1 MAQKASI
8 PKGTRD
14 FLPTEVA
21 KRNYVT
27 DVIRTQFERYGFL
40 PIQTPAMEKSSTLKG
55 KYGEEGDRL
64 MFNILNSGE
73 KVKKADINAL
83 EDNALGKFTSSI
95 SEKALRYDLTV
106 PFARF
111 VAQHQ
116 NEINFPFK
124 RYQIQSVWRA
134 DRPQRGR
141 FQEFTQ
147 CDADVVGAVSPLL
160 EAECMQLFDD
170 VFDGLS
176 LKDATIRINH
186 RGILAGIANYLD
198 APDHIVD
205 FTVALDK
212 LDKIGPEG
220 VFNELRDKGF
230 DDSALNRLSPLFEL
244 SGDVLSQLD
253 QLEEILVSQPDALE
267 GIAHLRKTLNFL
279 NPFKVSQ
286 LAFDITLARGL
297 HYYTGIIFEVAP
309 PKAVAMGSIG
319 AGGRYDDL
327 TTIFGLK
334 DVHGLGISFGLDR
347 LCIVLEE
354 LNLFPIRLEQ
364 AVDIVVLHFGDVYI
378 QDLIP
383 YFAKW
388 RNMGIRIN
396 CYPTAHKLKKQMQ
409 FANNSQAPWVMFYGY
424 DEQQKGVVSLKNMQE
439 GTNSVIKLKD
449 FSKKSIIQLYA

>member
-14 FLPTEVA
+14 FLPAEVA

-40 PIQTPAMEKSSTLKG
+40 PIQTPAMEKSTTLKG

-83 EDNALGKFTSSI
+83 QDNALGQFTSSI

-116 NEINFPFK
+116 NEISFPFK

-170 VFDGLS
+170 VFDDLA

-186 RGILAGIANYLD
+186 RGILAGISHYLE
-198 APDHIVD
+198 APDRIVD

-212 LDKIGPEG
+212 LDKIGPDG

-230 DDSALNRLSPLFEL
+230 DDVALNRLSPLFEL
-244 SGDVLSQLD
+244 PGDVMVQLD
-253 QLEEILVSQPDALE
+253 QLEEILASQPEALT
-267 GIAHLRKTLNFL
+267 GIAHLRKTLGFL

-297 HYYTGIIFEVAP
+297 HYYTGIIFEVAS

-327 TTIFGLK
+327 TAVFGLK

-354 LNLFPIRLEQ
+354 LNLFPTSLTQ
-364 AVDIVVLHFGDVYI
+364 AVDIVVLHFGDTYM

-383 YFAKW
+383 YFSKW

-396 CYPTAHKLKKQMQ
+396 CYPTPHKLKKQMQ
-409 FANNSQAPWVMFYGY
+409 FADQTQAPWVMFYGN
-424 DEQQKGVVSLKNMQE
+424 DEQQKGVVSIKNMQD
-439 GTNSVIKLKD
+439 GKNSVISLKD
-449 FSKKSIIQLYA
+449 FSEKAIC

>member
-14 FLPTEVA
+14 FLPAEVA
-21 KRNYVT
+21 KRSYVT

-55 KYGEEGDRL
+55 KYGDEGDRL

-73 KVKKADINAL
+73 KVKKADLDAL
-83 EDNALGKFTSSI
+83 EDGALGQFTSSI

-111 VAQHQ
+111 VVQHQ

-141 FQEFTQ
+141 FQEFIQ
-147 CDADVVGAVSPLL
+147 CDADVVGTVSPLL

-170 VFDGLS
+170 VFDALS
-176 LKDATIRINH
+176 LKGATIRINH
-186 RGILAGIANYLD
+186 RAILAGIANYLD
-198 APDHIVD
+198 APDRIVA

-220 VFNELRDKGF
+220 VFNELRHNGF
-230 DDSALNRLSPLFEL
+230 DDAALKRLSPLFDL
-244 SGDVLSQLD
+244 TGDVVSQLN
-253 QLEEILVSQPDALE
+253 QLEEILISQPDALE
-267 GIAHLRKTLNFL
+267 GIAHLRQTLGFL
-279 NPFKVSQ
+279 SSFKVSQ
-286 LAFDITLARGL
+286 LSFDLALARGL

-309 PKAVAMGSIG
+309 PESVAMGSIG

-327 TTIFGLK
+327 TAVFGLK

-354 LNLFPIRLEQ
+354 LNLFPAKLKQ
-364 AVDIVVLHFGDVYI
+364 AVDVVVLHFGDAYMH
-378 QDLIP
+378 DLVP
-383 YFAKW
+383 FLAKW

-409 FANNSQAPWVMFYGY
+409 FANQIQAPWVMFYGN
-424 DEQQKGVVSLKNMQE
+424 DEQQKGVVSLKNMGE
-439 GTNSVIKLKD
+439 GTNSEIKLED
-449 FSKKSIIQLYA
+449 FSKKCIN

>member
-14 FLPTEVA
+14 FLPAEVA
-21 KRNYVT
+21 RRNYVT

-55 KYGEEGDRL
+55 TYGDEGDRL
-64 MFNILNSGE
+64 MFNVLNSGE
-73 KVKKADINAL
+73 KVKKADLDAL
-83 EDNALGKFTSSI
+83 ENGALGQFTSSI

-111 VAQHQ
+111 VVQHQ

-170 VFDGLS
+170 VFDALC
-176 LKDATIRINH
+176 LKGATIRINH
-186 RGILAGIANYLD
+186 RAILAGIANYLD
-198 APDHIVD
+198 APDRMVA

-220 VFNELRDKGF
+220 VFNELRHNGF
-230 DDSALNRLSPLFEL
+230 DDAALKRLSPLFDL
-244 SGDVLSQLD
+244 TGDVVSQLN

-267 GIAHLRKTLNFL
+267 GIAHLRQTLSFL
-279 NPFKVSQ
+279 SPFKVSQ
-286 LAFDITLARGL
+286 LSFDLTLARGL

-309 PKAVAMGSIG
+309 PESVAMGSIG

-327 TTIFGLK
+327 TAVFGLK

-354 LNLFPIRLEQ
+354 LNLFPATLKQ
-364 AVDIVVLHFGDVYI
+364 PVDVVVLHFGDTYMH
-378 QDLIP
+378 DLVP
-383 YFAKW
+383 FLATW

-409 FANNSQAPWVMFYGY
+409 FANQIQAPWVMFYGN
-424 DEQQKGVVSLKNMQE
+424 DEQQKGVVSLKNMDE
-439 GTNSVIKLKD
+439 GTNSEIKLED
-449 FSKKSIIQLYA
+449 FSKKCIS

>member
-14 FLPTEVA
+14 FLPAEVA

-40 PIQTPAMEKSSTLKG
+40 PIQTPAMEKSTTLKG
-55 KYGEEGDRL
+55 KYGDEGDRL

-73 KVKKADINAL
+73 KVKKADVNAL
-83 EDNALGKFTSSI
+83 QDNALGQFKSSI

-116 NEINFPFK
+116 NQISFPFK

-170 VFDGLS
+170 VFDGLA

-186 RGILAGIANYLD
+186 RGILAGITHYLE
-198 APDHIVD
+198 APDRIVD

-212 LDKIGPEG
+212 LDKIGPDG

-230 DDSALNRLSPLFEL
+230 DDVALNRLRPLFEL
-244 SGDVLSQLD
+244 SGDVMAQLD
-253 QLEEILVSQPDALE
+253 QLEEILASQPEALT
-267 GIAHLRKTLNFL
+267 GIAHLRKTLGFL

-309 PKAVAMGSIG
+309 PKTVAMGSIG

-327 TTIFGLK
+327 TAVFGLK

-347 LCIVLEE
+347 LCIVLED
-354 LNLFPIRLEQ
+354 LNLFPASLAK
-364 AVDIVVLHFGDVYI
+364 AVDIVVLHFGDKYI
-378 QDLIP
+378 QELMSHITRWR
-383 YFAKW
+383 AKGV
-388 RNMGIRIN
+388 RVFT
-396 CYPTAHKLKKQMQ
+396 YPTTHKLKKQMQ
-409 FANNSQAPWVMFYGY
+409 FANHSNALWALFYGEE
-424 DEQQKGVVSLKNMQE
+424 EQKEKTISLKNMID
-439 GTNSVIKLKD
+439 GTT
-449 FSKKSIIQLYA
+449 KKISIHKINASFFIT

>member
-14 FLPTEVA
+14 FLPAEVV
-21 KRNYVT
+21 KRSYVT

-55 KYGEEGDRL
+55 KYGDEGDRL

-73 KVKKADINAL
+73 KVKKADFNAL
-83 EDNALGKFTSSI
+83 EKNALGQFTSSI
-95 SEKALRYDLTV
+95 SDKALRYDLTV

-111 VAQHQ
+111 VVQHQ
-116 NEINFPFK
+116 NEITFPFK

-147 CDADVVGAVSPLL
+147 CDADVVGSVSPLL

-170 VFDGLS
+170 VFNALS
-176 LKDATIRINH
+176 LKGATIRINH
-186 RGILAGIANYLD
+186 RAILAGIANYLD
-198 APDHIVD
+198 APDRIVD
-205 FTVALDK
+205 FTVAIDK
-212 LDKIGPEG
+212 LDKIGTEG
-220 VFNELRDKGF
+220 VFAELRNKGF
-230 DDSALNRLSPLFEL
+230 DDAALNRLSPLFEL
-244 SGDVLSQLD
+244 SGDIISKLD
-253 QLEEILVSQPDALE
+253 QLEEILASQPNALE
-267 GIAHLRKTLNFL
+267 GIAHLRQTLSFL

-286 LAFDITLARGL
+286 LAFDLTLARGL

-309 PKAVAMGSIG
+309 PSAVAMGSIG

-327 TTIFGLK
+327 TAVFGLK

-354 LNLFPIRLEQ
+354 LNLFPHTLEQ
-364 AVDIVVLHFGDVYI
+364 AVDIVVLHFGEPYI
-378 QDLIP
+378 QDLVP

-388 RNMGIRIN
+388 RDMGIRIN
-396 CYPTAHKLKKQMQ
+396 CYPLAQKLKKQMQ
-409 FANNSQAPWVMFYGY
+409 FANQIQAPWVIFYGD
-424 DEQQKGVVSLKNMQE
+424 DEQQKGIVSLKNMRD
-439 GTNSVIKLKD
+439 GTNSEIKLED
-449 FSKKSIIQLYA
+449 FSKKFIIH

>member
-14 FLPTEVA
+14 FLPAEVA

-40 PIQTPAMEKSSTLKG
+40 PIQTPAMEKSTTLKG

-73 KVKKADINAL
+73 KVKKADVNAL
-83 EDNALGKFTSSI
+83 QDNALGQFTSSI

-116 NEINFPFK
+116 NEISFPFK

-170 VFDGLS
+170 VFDDLA

-186 RGILAGIANYLD
+186 RGILAGIAHYLE
-198 APDHIVD
+198 APDRIVD

-212 LDKIGPEG
+212 LDKIGPDG

-230 DDSALNRLSPLFEL
+230 DDVALNRLSPLFEL
-244 SGDVLSQLD
+244 SGDVMAQLD
-253 QLEEILVSQPDALE
+253 QLEEILASQPEALT
-267 GIAHLRKTLNFL
+267 GIAHLRKTLGFL

-297 HYYTGIIFEVAP
+297 HYYTGIIFEVAS

-327 TTIFGLK
+327 TAVFGLK

-354 LNLFPIRLEQ
+354 LNLFPASLTQ
-364 AVDIVVLHFGDVYI
+364 AVDIVVLHFGDTYM

-383 YFAKW
+383 YFSKW

-396 CYPTAHKLKKQMQ
+396 CYPTPHKLKKQMQ
-409 FANNSQAPWVMFYGY
+409 FADQTQAPWVMFYGN
-424 DEQQKGVVSLKNMQE
+424 DEQQKGIVSIKNMQD
-439 GTNSVIKLKD
+439 GKKSVISLKD
-449 FSKKSIIQLYA
+449 FSEKAIC

>member
-14 FLPTEVA
+14 FLPAEVA
-21 KRNYVT
+21 KRSYVT

-55 KYGEEGDRL
+55 KYGDEGDRL

-73 KVKKADINAL
+73 KVKKADLDAL
-83 EDNALGKFTSSI
+83 EDGALGQFTSSI

-111 VAQHQ
+111 VVQHQ

-141 FQEFTQ
+141 FQEFIQ

-170 VFDGLS
+170 VFDALS
-176 LKDATIRINH
+176 LKGATIRINH
-186 RGILAGIANYLD
+186 RAILAGIANYLD
-198 APDHIVD
+198 APDRIVA

-220 VFNELRDKGF
+220 VFNELRHNGF
-230 DDSALNRLSPLFEL
+230 DDAALKRLSPLFDL
-244 SGDVLSQLD
+244 TGDIVSQLN
-253 QLEEILVSQPDALE
+253 QLEEILISQPDALE
-267 GIAHLRKTLNFL
+267 GIAHLRQTLGFL
-279 NPFKVSQ
+279 SSFKVSQ
-286 LAFDITLARGL
+286 LSFDLALARGL

-309 PKAVAMGSIG
+309 PESVAMGSIG

-327 TTIFGLK
+327 TAVFGLK

-354 LNLFPIRLEQ
+354 LNLFPATLKQ
-364 AVDIVVLHFGDVYI
+364 AVDVVVLHFGDAYMH
-378 QDLIP
+378 DLVP
-383 YFAKW
+383 FLAKW

-409 FANNSQAPWVMFYGY
+409 FANQIQAPWVMFYGN
-424 DEQQKGVVSLKNMQE
+424 DEQQKGVVSLKNMGE
-439 GTNSVIKLKD
+439 GTNSEIKLED
-449 FSKKSIIQLYA
+449 FSKKCIS

>member
-1 MAQKASI
+1 
-8 PKGTRD
+8 
-14 FLPTEVA
+14 
-21 KRNYVT
+21 
-27 DVIRTQFERYGFL
+27 
-40 PIQTPAMEKSSTLKG
+40 MEKLSTLKG

-73 KVKKADINAL
+73 KVKKADLTAL
-83 EDNALGKFTSSI
+83 ENNALGQFTSSI

-111 VAQHQ
+111 VVQHQ
-116 NEINFPFK
+116 NEISFPFK

-170 VFDGLS
+170 VFDALS
-176 LKDATIRINH
+176 LKGATIRINH
-186 RGILAGIANYLD
+186 RAILAGIANYLD
-198 APDHIVD
+198 APDHIVA

-230 DDSALNRLSPLFEL
+230 DEAALNRLSPLFEL
-244 SGDVLSQLD
+244 SGDVVSQLD
-253 QLEEILVSQPDALE
+253 RLEQILASQPDALE
-267 GIAHLRKTLNFL
+267 GIAHLRQTLGFL
-279 NPFKVSQ
+279 SPLKVSQ
-286 LAFDITLARGL
+286 LVFDLTLARGL

-309 PKAVAMGSIG
+309 PESVAMGSIG

-327 TTIFGLK
+327 TAVFGLK

-354 LNLFPIRLEQ
+354 LNLFPAALEQ
-364 AVDIVVLHFGDVYI
+364 AVDIVVLHFGDAHM
-378 QDLIP
+378 QDLVP
-383 YFAKW
+383 YLAKW
-388 RNMGIRIN
+388 RNMDIRIN

-409 FANNSQAPWVMFYGY
+409 FANQTQVPWVMFYGN
-424 DEQQKGVVSLKNMQE
+424 DEQQKGVVSLKNMSE
-439 GTNSVIKLKD
+439 GTNSEIKLED
-449 FSKKSIIQLYA
+449 FSKKCIN

>member
-14 FLPTEVA
+14 FLPAEVA

-40 PIQTPAMEKSSTLKG
+40 PIQTPAMEKLSTLKG

-73 KVKKADINAL
+73 KVKKADLTAL
-83 EDNALGKFTSSI
+83 ENNALGQFTSSI

-111 VAQHQ
+111 VVQHQ
-116 NEINFPFK
+116 NEISFPFK

-170 VFDGLS
+170 VFDALS
-176 LKDATIRINH
+176 LKGATIRINH
-186 RGILAGIANYLD
+186 RAILAGIANYLD
-198 APDHIVD
+198 APDHIVA

-230 DDSALNRLSPLFEL
+230 DEAALNRLSPLFEL
-244 SGDVLSQLD
+244 SGDVVSQLD
-253 QLEEILVSQPDALE
+253 RLEQILASQPDALE
-267 GIAHLRKTLNFL
+267 GIAHLRQTLGFL
-279 NPFKVSQ
+279 SPLKVSQ
-286 LAFDITLARGL
+286 LVFDLTLARGL

-309 PKAVAMGSIG
+309 PESVAMGSIG

-327 TTIFGLK
+327 TAVFGLK

-354 LNLFPIRLEQ
+354 LNLFPAALEQ
-364 AVDIVVLHFGDVYI
+364 AVDIVVLHFGDAHM
-378 QDLIP
+378 QDLVP
-383 YFAKW
+383 YLAKW

-409 FANNSQAPWVMFYGY
+409 FANQTQVPWVMFYGN
-424 DEQQKGVVSLKNMQE
+424 DEQQKGVVSLKNMSE
-439 GTNSVIKLKD
+439 GTNSEIKLED
-449 FSKKSIIQLYA
+449 FSKKCIN

>member
-64 MFNILNSGE
+64 MFNVLNSGE
-73 KVKKADINAL
+73 KVKKADVNAL
-83 EDNALGKFTSSI
+83 QNNALGQFTSSI

-116 NEINFPFK
+116 NEISFPFK

-147 CDADVVGAVSPLL
+147 CDADVVGAVSPLQ

-170 VFDGLS
+170 VFDGLA

-186 RGILAGIANYLD
+186 RGILAGIAHYLD
-198 APDHIVD
+198 APDRIVD

-220 VFNELRDKGF
+220 VFNELREKGF
-230 DDSALNRLSPLFEL
+230 NDLALNRLSPLFEL
-244 SGDVLSQLD
+244 SGDVNAQLD
-253 QLEEILVSQPDALE
+253 QLERILASQPEALE
-267 GIAHLRKTLNFL
+267 GIAHLRKTLSFL

-309 PKAVAMGSIG
+309 PKSVAMGSIG

-327 TTIFGLK
+327 TAVFGLK

-347 LCIVLEE
+347 LCIVLED
-354 LNLFPIRLEQ
+354 LNLFPAALAQ
-364 AVDIVVLHFGDVYI
+364 AVDIVVLHFGDTYM

-396 CYPTAHKLKKQMQ
+396 CYPSAHKLKKQMQ
-409 FANNSQAPWVMFYGY
+409 FANQTHAPWVMFYGS
-424 DEQQKGVVSLKNMQE
+424 DEQQKGVVSIKNMQDSK
-439 GTNSVIKLKD
+439 NSVISLKD
-449 FSKKSIIQLYA
+449 FSEKSIC

>member
-14 FLPTEVA
+14 FLPAEVA

-27 DVIRTQFERYGFL
+27 DVIRAQFERYGFL

-73 KVKKADINAL
+73 KVKKADVNAL
-83 EDNALGKFTSSI
+83 QDNALGKFTSSI

-116 NEINFPFK
+116 NEISFPFK

-170 VFDGLS
+170 VFDGLA
-176 LKDATIRINH
+176 LKGATIRINH
-186 RGILAGIANYLD
+186 RGILAGIAHYLE
-198 APDHIVD
+198 APDRIVD

-212 LDKIGPEG
+212 LDKIGPDG

-230 DDSALNRLSPLFEL
+230 DDVALNRLSPLFKL
-244 SGDVLSQLD
+244 SGDVIAQLD
-253 QLEEILVSQPDALE
+253 QLEEILVSQPEALE
-267 GIAHLRKTLNFL
+267 GITHLRKTLGFL

-297 HYYTGIIFEVAP
+297 HYYTGIIFEVAS
-309 PKAVAMGSIG
+309 PKSVAMGSIG

-327 TTIFGLK
+327 TAVFGLK

-347 LCIVLEE
+347 MCIVLED
-354 LNLFPIRLEQ
+354 LNLFPASLTQ
-364 AVDIVVLHFGDVYI
+364 AVDIVVLHFGDTYM

-383 YFAKW
+383 YFTKW

-409 FANNSQAPWVMFYGY
+409 FANHTKAPWVMFYGN
-424 DEQQKGVVSLKNMQE
+424 DEQQKGVVSIKNMQD
-439 GTNSVIKLKD
+439 GTNSVINLKD
-449 FSKKSIIQLYA
+449 FSEKSIVRKYS

>member
-14 FLPTEVA
+14 FLPAEVA
-21 KRNYVT
+21 KRSYVT

-55 KYGEEGDRL
+55 KYGDEGDRL

-73 KVKKADINAL
+73 KVKKADFNAL
-83 EDNALGKFTSSI
+83 EKNALGQFTSSI
-95 SEKALRYDLTV
+95 SDKALRYDLTV

-111 VAQHQ
+111 VVQHQ
-116 NEINFPFK
+116 NEITFPFK

-147 CDADVVGAVSPLL
+147 CDADVVGSVSPLL

-170 VFDGLS
+170 IFNALS
-176 LKDATIRINH
+176 LKGATIRINH
-186 RGILAGIANYLD
+186 RAILAGIANYLD
-198 APDHIVD
+198 APDRIVD

-212 LDKIGPEG
+212 LDKIGTEG
-220 VFNELRDKGF
+220 VFAELRNKGF
-230 DDSALNRLSPLFEL
+230 DDAALNRLSPMFEL
-244 SGDVLSQLD
+244 SGDIISQLD
-253 QLEEILVSQPDALE
+253 QLEEILASQPNALE
-267 GIAHLRKTLNFL
+267 GIAHLRQTLSFL
-279 NPFKVSQ
+279 SPLKVSQ
-286 LAFDITLARGL
+286 LAFDLTLARGL
-297 HYYTGIIFEVAP
+297 NYYTGIIFEVAP
-309 PKAVAMGSIG
+309 PSAVAIGSIG

-327 TTIFGLK
+327 TAVFGLI
-334 DVHGLGISFGLDR
+334 DMHGLGISFGLDR

-354 LNLFPIRLEQ
+354 LNLFPHTIEQ
-364 AVDIVVLHFGDVYI
+364 AVDIVVLHFGDPYI

-388 RNMGIRIN
+388 RDMGIRIN
-396 CYPTAHKLKKQMQ
+396 CYPLAHKLKKQMQ
-409 FANNSQAPWVMFYGY
+409 FANQTQAPWVIFYGN
-424 DEQQKGVVSLKNMQE
+424 DEQQKGIVSLKNMHD
-439 GTNSVIKLKD
+439 GTNSEIKLED
-449 FSKKSIIQLYA
+449 FSKKFVIH

>member
-14 FLPTEVA
+14 FLPAEVA
-21 KRNYVT
+21 KRSYVT

-55 KYGEEGDRL
+55 KYGDEGDRL

-73 KVKKADINAL
+73 KVKKADLDAL
-83 EDNALGKFTSSI
+83 EDGALGQFTSSI

-111 VAQHQ
+111 VVQHQ

-170 VFDGLS
+170 VFDALS
-176 LKDATIRINH
+176 LKGATIRINH
-186 RGILAGIANYLD
+186 RAILAGIANYLD
-198 APDHIVD
+198 APDRIVA

-220 VFNELRDKGF
+220 VFNELRHNGF
-230 DDSALNRLSPLFEL
+230 DDAALKRLSPLFDL
-244 SGDVLSQLD
+244 TGDVVSQLN
-253 QLEEILVSQPDALE
+253 QLEEILISQPDALE
-267 GIAHLRKTLNFL
+267 GIAHLRQTLGFL
-279 NPFKVSQ
+279 SPFKVSQ
-286 LAFDITLARGL
+286 LVFDLTLARGL

-309 PKAVAMGSIG
+309 PESVAMGSIG

-327 TTIFGLK
+327 TAVFGLK

-354 LNLFPIRLEQ
+354 LNLFPATLEQ
-364 AVDIVVLHFGDVYI
+364 AVDVVVLHFGDAYMH
-378 QDLIP
+378 DLVP
-383 YFAKW
+383 FLAKW

-409 FANNSQAPWVMFYGY
+409 FANQIQAPWVMFYGN
-424 DEQQKGVVSLKNMQE
+424 DEQQKGVVSLKNMGE
-439 GTNSVIKLKD
+439 GTNSEIKLED
-449 FSKKSIIQLYA
+449 FSKKCIN

>member
-14 FLPTEVA
+14 FLPAEVA
-21 KRNYVT
+21 KRSYVT

-55 KYGEEGDRL
+55 KYGDEGDRL

-73 KVKKADINAL
+73 KVKKADFNAL
-83 EDNALGKFTSSI
+83 EKNALGQFTSSI
-95 SEKALRYDLTV
+95 SDKALRYDLTV

-111 VAQHQ
+111 VVQHQ
-116 NEINFPFK
+116 NEITFPFK

-147 CDADVVGAVSPLL
+147 CDADVVGSVSPLL

-170 VFDGLS
+170 VFNALS
-176 LKDATIRINH
+176 LKGATIRINH
-186 RGILAGIANYLD
+186 RAILAGIANYLD
-198 APDHIVD
+198 APDRIVD
-205 FTVALDK
+205 FTVAIDK
-212 LDKIGPEG
+212 LDKIGTEG
-220 VFNELRDKGF
+220 VFAELRNKGF
-230 DDSALNRLSPLFEL
+230 DDAALNRLSPLFEL
-244 SGDVLSQLD
+244 SGDIISKLD
-253 QLEEILVSQPDALE
+253 QLEEILASQPNALE
-267 GIAHLRKTLNFL
+267 GIAHLRQTLSFL

-286 LAFDITLARGL
+286 LAFDLTLARGL

-309 PKAVAMGSIG
+309 PSAVAMGSIG

-327 TTIFGLK
+327 TAVFGLK

-354 LNLFPIRLEQ
+354 LNLFPHTLEQ
-364 AVDIVVLHFGDVYI
+364 AVDIVVLHFGEPYI
-378 QDLIP
+378 QDLVP

-388 RNMGIRIN
+388 RDMGIRIN
-396 CYPTAHKLKKQMQ
+396 CYPLAQKLKKQMQ
-409 FANNSQAPWVMFYGY
+409 FANQIQAPWVIFYGD
-424 DEQQKGVVSLKNMQE
+424 DEQQKGIVSLKNMRD
-439 GTNSVIKLKD
+439 GTNSEIKLED
-449 FSKKSIIQLYA
+449 FSKKFIIH

>member
-14 FLPTEVA
+14 FLPAEVA
-21 KRNYVT
+21 KRSYVT

-55 KYGEEGDRL
+55 KYGDEGDRL

-73 KVKKADINAL
+73 KVKKADFNAL
-83 EDNALGKFTSSI
+83 EKNALGQFTSSI
-95 SEKALRYDLTV
+95 SDKALRYDLTV

-111 VAQHQ
+111 VVQHQ
-116 NEINFPFK
+116 NEITFPFK

-147 CDADVVGAVSPLL
+147 CDADVVGSVSPLL

-170 VFDGLS
+170 VFNALS
-176 LKDATIRINH
+176 LKGATIRINH
-186 RGILAGIANYLD
+186 RAILAGIANYLD
-198 APDHIVD
+198 APDRIVD
-205 FTVALDK
+205 FTVAIDK
-212 LDKIGPEG
+212 LDKIGTEG
-220 VFNELRDKGF
+220 VFAELRNKGF
-230 DDSALNRLSPLFEL
+230 DDAALNRLSPLFEL
-244 SGDVLSQLD
+244 SGDIISKLD
-253 QLEEILVSQPDALE
+253 QLEEILASQPNALE
-267 GIAHLRKTLNFL
+267 GIAHLRQTLSFL

-286 LAFDITLARGL
+286 LAFDLTLARGL

-309 PKAVAMGSIG
+309 PSAVAMGSIG

-327 TTIFGLK
+327 TAVFGLK
-334 DVHGLGISFGLDR
+334 DVHGVGISFGLDR

-354 LNLFPIRLEQ
+354 LNLFPHTLEQ
-364 AVDIVVLHFGDVYI
+364 AVDIVVLHFGEPYI
-378 QDLIP
+378 QDLVP

-388 RNMGIRIN
+388 RDMGIRIN
-396 CYPTAHKLKKQMQ
+396 CYPLAQKLKKQMQ
-409 FANNSQAPWVMFYGY
+409 FANQIQAPWVIFYGD
-424 DEQQKGVVSLKNMQE
+424 DEQQKGIVSLKNMRD
-439 GTNSVIKLKD
+439 GTNSEIKLED
-449 FSKKSIIQLYA
+449 FSKKFIIH